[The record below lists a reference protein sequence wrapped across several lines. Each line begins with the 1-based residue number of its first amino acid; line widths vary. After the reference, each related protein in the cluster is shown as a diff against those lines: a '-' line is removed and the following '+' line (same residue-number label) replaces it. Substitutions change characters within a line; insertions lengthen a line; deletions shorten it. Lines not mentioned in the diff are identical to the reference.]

1 MSLREKSGKS
11 GHISGPSAK
20 TRDDRTTLTLHTD
33 RALIGDVLGALK
45 QVLGRS
51 GSRAMAK
58 NQYFATMS
66 WRKNRANQGTYW
78 DLGRKPHEIQ

>member
-1 MSLREKSGKS
+1 MTWREKSGKS

-58 NQYFATMS
+58 NQYFAHVLKEKLGKS
-66 WRKNRANQGTYW
+66 WHI
-78 DLGRKPHEIQ
+78 LGPRSKTT